1 MVGINPLQS
10 LYKRKTKIISRVPSA
25 TANAPDQPGVGGN
38 LREAIFGA
46 TIALPLVMTV
56 TVKAA
61 GAPVLRITEAGALA
75 RCAQGCAGAGE
86 GDGSVVIEARCELQR
101 VAGGL
106 TCGASGQERG
116 RRTTYRKRR
125 RRADKNA
132 F

>member
-10 LYKRKTKIISRVPSA
+10 VYKRKTKIISRVPST
-25 TANAPDQPGVGGN
+25 TANAPGKAAVGGN

-86 GDGSVVIEARCELQR
+86 GDGSVVVEARCELQR
-101 VAGGL
+101 VVGGL
-106 TCGASGQERG
+106 TCGDGDRERG
-116 RRTTYRKRR
+116 RRATDRKRR
-125 RRADKNA
+125 RRGGKNV
-132 F
+132 